1 MNISDYLRDLNQK
14 LSKFELNRDS
24 LESLR
29 QKINDPIFWKNQ
41 KLSAFK
47 RLSTRKGIQTIVWGI
62 SIATI
67 SISLPIQVSSL
78 LSAKS
83 EYESSALKVAE
94 IPDLDIQ
101 LKNEAN
107 TNSLLRE
114 KESRVDSYLSN
125 SARILLLP
133 ELISTA
139 AISNRLTLLSFKPY
153 QAQEE
158 FGAEYTQDQSF
169 QPDASTETDPPPVS
183 DEIPP
188 VSDEVPPVDD
198 LLSLNQDSVPQPT
211 QPLKSLE
218 FILQVRGDYLQCI
231 NFLRDIQSYNSFI
244 SIQRAN
250 YTDTSSQS
258 SPDGAT
264 ASQSTGDVQLE
275 LVLRVPLAS

>member
-1 MNISDYLRDLNQK
+1 MSISEYLRDLNQK
-14 LSKFELNRDS
+14 LSKFELNRAS
-24 LESLR
+24 LEALR
-29 QKINDPIFWKNQ
+29 QNINDPTFWKNQ

-47 RLSTRKGIQTIVWGI
+47 RLSTRKGIQAIVWGI
-62 SIATI
+62 SMIFL
-67 SISLPIQVSSL
+67 SISLPMQVSSL

-101 LKNEAN
+101 LKNE
-107 TNSLLRE
+107 TNINALLRK
-114 KESRVDSYLSN
+114 KERRVDSYLSN
-125 SARILLLP
+125 SSRILLLP

-158 FGAEYTQDQSF
+158 FGAENSPDQPF
-169 QPDASTETDPPPVS
+169 QPEVSTETVPPEVS

-188 VSDEVPPVDD
+188 VSDEIPPVDD
-198 LLSLNQDSVPQPT
+198 ISSLNQDLVSQPT
-211 QPLKSLE
+211 QPLKALE

-258 SPDGAT
+258 SLDGAT
-264 ASQSTGDVQLE
+264 ALQSTGEVQLE
-275 LVLRVPLAS
+275 FVLRVPLAS